1 MVSQSAA
8 PLCRTRHSLHESN
21 DSQEHMRTFPVNCRQ
36 AARVGSRARG
46 ELRPASSVSGSET
59 RSPRGRRAPDHAT
72 QLLTNFGV
80 ARAAYPRNSK
90 TQRQLRLV
98 GGAAGCRLAREAE
111 LSWTSEGETAE
122 R

>member
-21 DSQEHMRTFPVNCRQ
+21 DSQEHMRTFRVNCRQ
-36 AARVGSRARG
+36 AARVGSRGRG
-46 ELRPASSVSGSET
+46 ELRPACGKVKPAP
-59 RSPRGRRAPDHAT
+59 RRGRRAPDHAT

-80 ARAAYPRNSK
+80 ARAAYSNSK

>member
-21 DSQEHMRTFPVNCRQ
+21 DSQEHMRTFRVNCRQ
-36 AARVGSRARG
+36 AARVGSRGRG

-59 RSPRGRRAPDHAT
+59 RRSPRPPRAPDHAT
-72 QLLTNFGV
+72 QLLTTFRV
-80 ARAAYPRNSK
+80 ARAAYSNSK